1 MSITLIFDKSILQSL
16 NVEESVWMDIL
27 FYCGIPEILPAEIL
41 ADIAKVRKNG

>member
-27 FYCGIPEILPAEIL
+27 FPDYHSS
-41 ADIAKVRKNG
+41 